1 MQYETIHEDDDILVV
16 DKLAPLPVQKD
27 KSGDMDLQTLL
38 GSDGDHPRPFLEAAH
53 RIDRRTSGIVVFA
66 KNAAALRVL
75 EAAFRDRLI
84 HKSYLACL
92 EKEPLPHEGTLRHRI
107 ITDPVRNISRA
118 LPLGSPARDKEAP
131 GKGQAAKAV
140 PAELS
145 YRLILPTERYFFV
158 EASPLTGRHHQIRA
172 QFAAVGWPIKGDLKY
187 GARRS
192 TPSGRIM
199 LHGYRIEF
207 NHPVSGAPFSFTAPL
222 PRDDSLWKLLAAHL
236 EGSELP

>member
-38 GSDGDHPRPFLEAAH
+38 LSDSDHPRPFLEAAH
-53 RIDRRTSGIVVFA
+53 RIDRRTSGILVFA
-66 KNAAALRVL
+66 RNAEALRAL
-75 EAAFRDRLI
+75 EAAFRDRKV
-84 HKSYLACL
+84 HKTYLACL

-107 ITDPVRNISRA
+107 VTDPVRNISRA
-118 LPLGSPARDKEAP
+118 LPLGSPARDKEEP
-131 GKGQAAKAV
+131 GKEHPAKAV

-172 QFAAVGWPIKGDLKY
+172 QFAAVGWPIRGDLKY

-192 TPSGRIM
+192 SPSGRIM

-207 NHPVSGAPFSFTAPL
+207 DHPRSGERMTFTAPL
-222 PRDDSLWKLLAAHL
+222 PRDETLWTLLADFLAGETAH
-236 EGSELP
+236 